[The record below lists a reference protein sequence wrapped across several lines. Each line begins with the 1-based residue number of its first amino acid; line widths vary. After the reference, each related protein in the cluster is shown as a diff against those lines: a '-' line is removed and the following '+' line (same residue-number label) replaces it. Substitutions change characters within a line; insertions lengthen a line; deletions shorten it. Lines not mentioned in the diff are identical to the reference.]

1 MSDRE
6 AQLSRKTSETEVRVR
21 LDLDGKGDS
30 RITTGLG
37 FLDHMLTSFAVH
49 GLFDLELEAKG
60 DRNVDDHHTV
70 EDVGIVLGEA
80 IGKALGER
88 RGIRRYATSILP
100 MDETLGMV
108 SLDLSGRSACQF
120 DAPLAGKIGA
130 FDAELIREFFVAV
143 SRGGDL
149 TLHAKILAGGNQHHA
164 AEALFKAFGR
174 ALDEATRIDPRVGGV
189 PSSKG
194 KLV

>member
-1 MSDRE
+1 MNDRE
-6 AQLSRKTSETEVRVR
+6 AKLSRKTIETEVGVR
-21 LDLDGKGDS
+21 LTLDGKGEYKVN
-30 RITTGLG
+30 TGVG
-37 FLDHMLTSFAVH
+37 FLDHMLALFAVH
-49 GLFDLELEAKG
+49 GLFNLEVQAKG
-60 DRNVDDHHTV
+60 DRHVDDHHTV

-100 MDETLGMV
+100 MDETLGLV
-108 SLDLSGRSACQF
+108 SLDLSGRSTCQF
-120 DAPLAGKIGA
+120 DAPLTGKIGT
-130 FDAELIREFFVAV
+130 FDAELIEDFFVAV
-143 SRGGDL
+143 SRGAAV
-149 TLHAKILAGGNQHHA
+149 TLHAKIFAGRNRHHA

-174 ALDEATRIDPRVGGV
+174 ALDEATQIDPRIEGV

>member
-1 MSDRE
+1 MKDRE
-6 AQLSRKTSETEVRVR
+6 ATLSRKTNETEVRVR
-21 LDLDGKGDS
+21 LNLDGKGES
-30 RITTGLG
+30 RVTTGIG

-49 GLFDLELEAKG
+49 GLFNLEVQAKG
-60 DRNVDDHHTV
+60 DRHVDDHHTV

-88 RGIRRYATSILP
+88 HGIRRYGTAILP
-100 MDETLGMV
+100 MDETLGLV

-120 DAPLAGKIGA
+120 DAPVAGKIGA
-130 FDAELIREFFVAV
+130 FDAELIEEFFVAV

-149 TLHAKILAGGNQHHA
+149 TLHAKILAGRNQHHA

-174 ALDEATRIDPRVGGV
+174 ALDEATLIDPRIEGV

>member
-1 MSDRE
+1 MNDRE
-6 AQLSRKTSETEVRVR
+6 TTLSRKTNETEVRVR
-21 LDLDGKGDS
+21 LNLDGKGES
-30 RITTGLG
+30 AINTGVG
-37 FLDHMLTSFAVH
+37 FLDHMLTLFAVH
-49 GLFDLELEAKG
+49 GLFNLEVQVKG
-60 DRNVDDHHTV
+60 DRHVDDHHTV

-88 RGIRRYATSILP
+88 RGIRRYGTAILP
-100 MDETLGMV
+100 MDETLGLI
-108 SLDLSGRSACQF
+108 SLDLSGRSTCQF
-120 DAPLAGKIGA
+120 DAPLTGKIGP
-130 FDAELIREFFVAV
+130 FDAELIEEFFIAV

-149 TLHAKILAGGNQHHA
+149 TLHAKILAGGNQHHM

-174 ALDEATRIDPRVGGV
+174 ALDEATRIDPRIEGV

>member
-6 AQLSRKTSETEVRVR
+6 AKLSRKTNETQVRMR
-21 LDLDGKGDS
+21 LNLDGKGES
-30 RITTGLG
+30 RITTGIG

-49 GLFDLELEAKG
+49 GLFDLELEASG

-70 EDVGIVLGEA
+70 EDVGIVLGQA
-80 IGKALGER
+80 IGKALKER
-88 RGIRRYATSILP
+88 LGIRRYATSILP
-100 MDETLGMV
+100 MDESLAMV
-108 SLDLSGRSACQF
+108 ALDLSGRSACWF

-130 FDAELIREFFVAV
+130 FDAELIEEFFVAV

-149 TLHAKILAGGNQHHA
+149 TLHVKILAGGNRHHM

>member
-1 MSDRE
+1 MNDRE
-6 AQLSRKTSETEVRVR
+6 ARLSRKTSETEVRVR
-21 LDLDGKGDS
+21 LGLDGRGES
-30 RITTGLG
+30 RITTGIG
-37 FLDHMLTSFAVH
+37 FFDHMLTSFAVH
-49 GLFDLELEAKG
+49 GLFDLEVEAKG

-70 EDVGIVLGEA
+70 EDVGIVLGQA
-80 IGKALGER
+80 IGEALGER
-88 RGIRRYATSILP
+88 RGIKRYATTILP

-120 DAPLAGKIGA
+120 DAPLTGKIGA
-130 FDAELIREFFVAV
+130 FDAELIEEFFVAI

-164 AEALFKAFGR
+164 AEALFKAFGH
-174 ALDEATRIDPRVGGV
+174 ALDEATQIDQRMEGV

>member
-6 AQLSRKTSETEVRVR
+6 AQLSRKTTETEVRVR
-21 LDLDGKGDS
+21 LNLDGRGES
-30 RITTGLG
+30 AINTGIG
-37 FLDHMLTSFAVH
+37 FLDHMLALFAVH
-49 GLFDLELEAKG
+49 GLFNLEVQANG
-60 DRNVDDHHTV
+60 DRHVDDHHTV

-88 RGIRRYATSILP
+88 RGIRRYATTILP

-130 FDAELIREFFVAV
+130 FDAELIEEFFVAV
-143 SRGGDL
+143 SRGGGL
-149 TLHAKILAGGNQHHA
+149 ALHAKILAGGNQHHM

>member
-1 MSDRE
+1 MNNRE
-6 AQLSRKTSETEVRVR
+6 AKLSRKTTETEVRVR
-21 LDLDGKGDS
+21 LNLDGKGES
-30 RITTGLG
+30 IINTGVG
-37 FLDHMLTSFAVH
+37 FLDHMLASFAVH
-49 GLFDLELEAKG
+49 GLFTLEVQANG
-60 DRNVDDHHTV
+60 DRHVDDHHTV

-88 RGIRRYATSILP
+88 CGIRRYGTSILP

-120 DAPLAGKIGA
+120 DAPLTGKIGT
-130 FDAELIREFFVAV
+130 FDAELLEDFFIAV
-143 SRGGDL
+143 SRGGAF
-149 TLHAKILAGGNQHHA
+149 TLHAKIFTGRNQHHT

-174 ALDEATRIDPRVGGV
+174 ALDEATQIDPRIEGV

>member
-1 MSDRE
+1 MNDRE
-6 AQLSRKTSETEVRVR
+6 AKLSRKTNETEVRVR
-21 LDLDGKGDS
+21 LNLDGKGES
-30 RITTGLG
+30 AINTGVG
-37 FLDHMLTSFAVH
+37 FLDHMLTLFAVH
-49 GLFDLELEAKG
+49 GLFNLEVQAKG
-60 DRNVDDHHTV
+60 DRHVDDHHTV

-88 RGIRRYATSILP
+88 IGIKRYGTSILP
-100 MDETLGMV
+100 MDETLGLV

-120 DAPLAGKIGA
+120 DAPLTGKIGT
-130 FDAELIREFFVAV
+130 FDAELIEDFFVAV
-143 SRGGDL
+143 SRGAAV
-149 TLHAKILAGGNQHHA
+149 TLHAKIFYGRNQHHA

-174 ALDEATRIDPRVGGV
+174 ALDEATQIDPRIEGV

>member
-6 AQLSRKTSETEVRVR
+6 AQLSRETNETEIRVR
-21 LDLDGKGDS
+21 LNLDGKGES
-30 RITTGLG
+30 KITTGIG

-49 GLFDLELEAKG
+49 GLFDFEVEATG
-60 DRNVDDHHTV
+60 NRNVDDHHTV
-70 EDVGIVLGEA
+70 EDVGIVLGQA

-88 RGIRRYATSILP
+88 LGIRRYAASIIP
-100 MDETLGMV
+100 MDESLAMV
-108 SLDLSGRSACQF
+108 ALDLSGRSACRF

-130 FDAELIREFFVAV
+130 FDAELIEEFFVAV
-143 SRGGDL
+143 SRGGAL
-149 TLHAKILAGGNQHHA
+149 TLHAKILAGGNQHHM

>member
-1 MSDRE
+1 MNDRE
-6 AQLSRKTSETEVRVR
+6 AKLSRKTNETEVRVR
-21 LDLDGKGDS
+21 LNLDGRGES
-30 RITTGLG
+30 RITTGIG
-37 FLDHMLTSFAVH
+37 FLDHMLALFAVH
-49 GLFDLELEAKG
+49 GLFDLEVQANG
-60 DRNVDDHHTV
+60 DHHVDDHHTV

-88 RGIRRYATSILP
+88 VGIRRYAASIIP
-100 MDETLGMV
+100 MDESLAMV
-108 SLDLSGRSACQF
+108 ALDLSGRSACQF

-130 FDAELIREFFVAV
+130 FDAELIEEFFVAV

-149 TLHAKILAGGNQHHA
+149 TLHAKILVGGNRHHM

>member
-1 MSDRE
+1 
-6 AQLSRKTSETEVRVR
+6 
-21 LDLDGKGDS
+21 
-30 RITTGLG
+30 
-37 FLDHMLTSFAVH
+37 MLTLFAVH
-49 GLFDLELEAKG
+49 GLFNLEVQVKG
-60 DRNVDDHHTV
+60 DRHVDDHHTV

-88 RGIRRYATSILP
+88 RGIRRYGTAILP
-100 MDETLGMV
+100 MDETLGLI
-108 SLDLSGRSACQF
+108 SLDLSGRSTCQF
-120 DAPLAGKIGA
+120 DAPLTGKIGP
-130 FDAELIREFFVAV
+130 FDAELIEEFFIAV

-149 TLHAKILAGGNQHHA
+149 TLHAKILAGGNQHHM

-174 ALDEATRIDPRVGGV
+174 ALDEATRIDPRIEGV